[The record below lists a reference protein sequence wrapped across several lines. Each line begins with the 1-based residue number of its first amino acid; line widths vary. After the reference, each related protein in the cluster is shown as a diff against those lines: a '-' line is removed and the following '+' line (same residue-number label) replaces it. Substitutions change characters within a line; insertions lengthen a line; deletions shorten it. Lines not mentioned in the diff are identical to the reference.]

1 MKILSCMYAGFSGS
15 SDKRSEKYK
24 MPVSKAM
31 VTNLYTKK
39 KQKN

>member
-1 MKILSCMYAGFSGS
+1 MYAGFSGS
-15 SDKRSEKYK
+15 SDKRSEKYGVINYK

-31 VTNLYTKK
+31 VTNLFTKK